1 MEKMH
6 VTQYSWFMEPIPSLH
21 TNFDIDWSEVHEIQM
36 DMYGVCNLAR
46 HNIKTWTRRYID
58 LLIAGISIIP

>member
-36 DMYGVCNLAR
+36 DMYGV
-46 HNIKTWTRRYID
+46 
-58 LLIAGISIIP
+58 